1 MLQLRGEK
9 TESIIKIGEDWKQ
22 FIKGKE
28 CFKHKEM
35 LNLIKEI
42 QATRV
47 YYCSSLKL
55 AKISKSK
62 TV

>member
-47 YYCSSLKL
+47 YYCSSQTGKDQ
-55 AKISKSK
+55 
-62 TV
+62 